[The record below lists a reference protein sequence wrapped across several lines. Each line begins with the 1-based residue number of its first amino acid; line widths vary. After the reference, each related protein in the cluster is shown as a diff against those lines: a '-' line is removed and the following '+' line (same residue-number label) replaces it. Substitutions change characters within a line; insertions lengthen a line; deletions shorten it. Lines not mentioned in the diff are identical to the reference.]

1 MPARMHAQHKPI
13 NLQRT
18 EYCTLNMSAGTYML
32 HKPINRIV
40 YNSAGEA
47 AGIVSVNEEGKVC
60 AYACPFA
67 CAYTLLSLFMC
78 AYTLALI
85 HV

>member
-1 MPARMHAQHKPI
+1 MYVQHKPI
-13 NLQRT
+13 NLQQT
-18 EYCTLNMSAGTYML
+18 EDYELTMPAGTYML

-40 YNSAGEA
+40 YNSAGAA

-60 AYACPFA
+60 AYACLFA
-67 CAYTLLSLFMC
+67 CAYTLQSLFIC
-78 AYTLALI
+78 TYTLALI